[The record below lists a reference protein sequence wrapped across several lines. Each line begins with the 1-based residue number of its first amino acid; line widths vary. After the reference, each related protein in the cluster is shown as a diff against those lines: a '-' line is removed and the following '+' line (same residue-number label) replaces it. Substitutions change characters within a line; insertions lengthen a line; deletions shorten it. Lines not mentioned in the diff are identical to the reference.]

1 MLSMPVL
8 RNSLLMA
15 ASVVLLSSCSDSVEP
30 DDLVG
35 TYHATE
41 LFGED
46 QGTPR
51 DLLDEGGSFTITLA
65 ADGTTTGTLFL
76 PNAGEAGEDINASMA
91 GTWTLDED
99 NKTVNFIQS
108 ADTYVRDAVWQVE
121 GDRLESTLI
130 FDDESFVTTVLER

>member
-1 MLSMPVL
+1 MLSRPAL

-15 ASVVLLSSCSDSVEP
+15 ASVLLLSSCSDTLEP
-30 DDLVG
+30 NDLVG

-76 PNAGEAGEDINASMA
+76 PNAGEGGTDINASMA
-91 GTWTLDED
+91 GTWTLDEED
-99 NKTVNFIQS
+99 KIVTFTQS
-108 ADTYVRDAVWQVE
+108 ADTYVRDAEWRVE

-130 FDDESFVTTVLER
+130 LDEESFVTTVLEK